1 MELIRTWILS
11 VTVSAMVIAVA
22 QALMPAGAV
31 KKVGQLI
38 GGLILVLGILQPLAG
53 MDYGDLYDLV
63 TALPAG
69 AIQQEETAFD
79 HYETLETIIA
89 GELEAYIADK
99 GEQLGAACAA
109 QVTCTAGEG
118 GVPVPEAVTVT
129 GTLTP
134 AQKAA
139 LSDYLEEALGIP
151 RQAQTFHSEE
161 VP

>member
-11 VTVSAMVIAVA
+11 VTVSAIVIAVA

-31 KKVGQLI
+31 KKVGQLT

-69 AIQQEETAFD
+69 AIQEEEMAFD
-79 HYETLETIIA
+79 NDETMETIIA

-99 GEQLGAACAA
+99 GKQLGAACAA

-139 LSDYLEEALGIP
+139 LSDYLEEELGIP
-151 RQAQTFHSEE
+151 RQAQTFYSEE

>member
-31 KKVGQLI
+31 KKVGQLT

-69 AIQQEETAFD
+69 AVQQEASAFGS
-79 HYETLETIIA
+79 YETMETIIA

-99 GEQLGAACAA
+99 GEQLGAACTA
-109 QVTCTAGEG
+109 QVTCAPGEG
-118 GVPVPEAVTVT
+118 GRARPRSGHGHRGPHPRQRESLA
-129 GTLTP
+129 
-134 AQKAA
+134 
-139 LSDYLEEALGIP
+139 DCLEGELGIP
-151 RQAQTFHSEE
+151 RQAQTFYSEE

>member
-31 KKVGQLI
+31 KKVGQLT

-69 AIQQEETAFD
+69 GVQQEASAFGS
-79 HYETLETIIA
+79 YETMETIIA

-99 GEQLGAACAA
+99 GEQLGAACSA
-109 QVTCTAGEG
+109 QVTCAPGEG

-129 GTLTP
+129 GELTP
-134 AQKAA
+134 AQRESLA
-139 LSDYLEEALGIP
+139 DCLEGELGIP
-151 RQAQTFHSEE
+151 RQAQTFYSEE